1 MLIIILH
8 YVNVFIWFTTDLFF
22 YVFEVPLHWQANQPS
37 VQCFS
42 ILQIIYKIFTYVRC
56 HIKSN
61 KCFGLCGACALS
73 GIELDIFFLQ
83 GVSSR
88 NHRKGYD
95 IVNRF

>member
-42 ILQIIYKIFTYVRC
+42 ILQKYIKYLHMSVVTSKATNVSVYVE
-56 HIKSN
+56 HVLSQ
-61 KCFGLCGACALS
+61 GL
-73 GIELDIFFLQ
+73 
-83 GVSSR
+83 
-88 NHRKGYD
+88 N
-95 IVNRF
+95 